1 MRVVIDR
8 IEENIAVCSLENG
21 SVINAPAE
29 LFDDLK
35 EGRVYDITP
44 NTAEE
49 NTRKEKCA
57 KQIERSVQSER
68 LTDYEIRCS

>member
-8 IEENIAVCSLENG
+8 IEENIAVCNLENG
-21 SVINAPAE
+21 SVIDAPAE

-44 NTAEE
+44 DTAEE
-49 NTRKEKCA
+49 NTRKENA
-57 KQIERSVQSER
+57 QNRLNTLFKQ
-68 LTDYEIRCS
+68 

>member
-8 IEENIAVCSLENG
+8 IEENTAVCSLENG

-49 NTRKEKCA
+49 NTRKENA
-57 KQIERSVQSER
+57 QNR
-68 LTDYEIRCS
+68 LNSLFNRKG

>member
-8 IEENIAVCSLENG
+8 IEENIAMCSLENG

-49 NTRKEKCA
+49 NTRKENAQHTLNGLFNQKG
-57 KQIERSVQSER
+57 
-68 LTDYEIRCS
+68 

>member
-21 SVINAPAE
+21 SVINASAE

-44 NTAEE
+44 NTVEE
-49 NTRKEKCA
+49 NTRKENA
-57 KQIERSVQSER
+57 QNR
-68 LTDYEIRCS
+68 LNALFNQKG

>member
-21 SVINAPAE
+21 SVINVPAE

-44 NTAEE
+44 NMAEE
-49 NTRKEKCA
+49 NTRKENA
-57 KQIERSVQSER
+57 QSR
-68 LTDYEIRCS
+68 LNTLFNRKG

>member
-8 IEENIAVCSLENG
+8 IEENIAVCNLENG
-21 SVINAPAE
+21 SVIDAPAE

-49 NTRKEKCA
+49 NTRKENA
-57 KQIERSVQSER
+57 QNRLNTLFKQ
-68 LTDYEIRCS
+68 

>member
-35 EGRVYDITP
+35 EGRVYDITL

-49 NTRKEKCA
+49 NIRKENA
-57 KQIERSVQSER
+57 QSR
-68 LTDYEIRCS
+68 LNTLFNRKG

>member
-21 SVINAPAE
+21 SVINVPAE

-44 NTAEE
+44 NMVEE
-49 NTRKEKCA
+49 NTRKENA
-57 KQIERSVQSER
+57 QSR
-68 LTDYEIRCS
+68 LNTLFNRKG

>member
-29 LFDDLK
+29 IFEDIK
-35 EGRVYDITP
+35 EGRVYDITL

-49 NTRKEKCA
+49 NTRKENA
-57 KQIERSVQSER
+57 KSR
-68 LTDYEIRCS
+68 LNDLFNRKG

>member
-8 IEENIAVCSLENG
+8 IEENTAVCSLENG
-21 SVINAPAE
+21 SVIDAPAE

-49 NTRKEKCA
+49 NTRKENA
-57 KQIERSVQSER
+57 QNRLNTLFKQ
-68 LTDYEIRCS
+68 

>member
-35 EGRVYDITP
+35 EGRVYHITP

-49 NTRKEKCA
+49 NTRKENA
-57 KQIERSVQSER
+57 QNR
-68 LTDYEIRCS
+68 LNALFNQKG

>member
-8 IEENIAVCSLENG
+8 IEENTAVCSLENG
-21 SVINAPAE
+21 SVINAPAK

-49 NTRKEKCA
+49 NTRKENA
-57 KQIERSVQSER
+57 QNRLNTLFKQ
-68 LTDYEIRCS
+68 

>member
-21 SVINAPAE
+21 SVINAPAD

-35 EGRVYDITP
+35 EGRVYDITR

-49 NTRKEKCA
+49 NIRKENA
-57 KQIERSVQSER
+57 QNRLNTLFKQ
-68 LTDYEIRCS
+68 

>member
-21 SVINAPAE
+21 SSVNAPAV
-29 LFDDLK
+29 LFEDIK
-35 EGRVYDITP
+35 EGRVYDITV

-49 NTRKEKCA
+49 NKRKENA
-57 KQIERSVQSER
+57 QNR
-68 LTDYEIRCS
+68 LNLLFNRKG